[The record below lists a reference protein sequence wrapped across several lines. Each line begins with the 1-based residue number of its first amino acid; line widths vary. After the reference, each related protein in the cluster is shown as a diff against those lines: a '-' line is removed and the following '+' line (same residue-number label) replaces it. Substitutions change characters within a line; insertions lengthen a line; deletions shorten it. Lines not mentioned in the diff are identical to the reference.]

1 MDRQWSV
8 RDQHR
13 ADVLALLHR
22 GRKLTRGE
30 IAEALRLT
38 RSTVSDILG
47 GLLDQGIITVTEQ
60 RAPGGRGRPAEVLG
74 IHPGAVRFVGI
85 DFSHSACTLCLA
97 NSAGEVIA
105 SATVQ
110 YAGGAGWD
118 ARVRQAMQT
127 IRELATDEIHLEFL
141 ARIGIGLPGP
151 NSATWYGFPA
161 MQTPAEP
168 FQLVKARIRE
178 MFADEFACAVLVDHH
193 IRFAALYEAD
203 IAGGAERSIIY
214 LRLSTGVGGAVLD
227 TGTALRG
234 AHLLAGEI
242 GHMISDES
250 PTARICRCG
259 RRGCLETV
267 ASQDAVTEAWQGVA
281 GPGADLDHLAAA
293 LAEGDPRALELA
305 EELAATVG
313 RVLGIAALVTD
324 PDEIVIAGEVGH
336 LLEPVLPALRD
347 AVSRHCLIGADLQVR
362 SGEIAHQQGARGAI
376 AALRALDHP
385 PSRPRPAR
393 TGILPHPDEGVLSVH

>member
-97 NSAGEVIA
+97 NSAGKVIA
-105 SATVQ
+105 SATVE
-110 YAGGAGWD
+110 YADGAGWD

-127 IRELATDEIHLEFL
+127 IRDLATGEIHLEFL

-151 NSATWYGFPA
+151 NSATWHGFP
-161 MQTPAEP
+161 
-168 FQLVKARIRE
+168 
-178 MFADEFACAVLVDHH
+178 
-193 IRFAALYEAD
+193 
-203 IAGGAERSIIY
+203 G
-214 LRLSTGVGGAVLD
+214 
-227 TGTALRG
+227 
-234 AHLLAGEI
+234 
-242 GHMISDES
+242 
-250 PTARICRCG
+250 
-259 RRGCLETV
+259 
-267 ASQDAVTEAWQGVA
+267 
-281 GPGADLDHLAAA
+281 
-293 LAEGDPRALELA
+293 
-305 EELAATVG
+305 
-313 RVLGIAALVTD
+313 
-324 PDEIVIAGEVGH
+324 
-336 LLEPVLPALRD
+336 PVLTKP
-347 AVSRHCLIGADLQVR
+347 
-362 SGEIAHQQGARGAI
+362 
-376 AALRALDHP
+376 
-385 PSRPRPAR
+385 
-393 TGILPHPDEGVLSVH
+393 LSLHRRQDSFQ